1 MSKLSSLAGLS
12 GLAKEVEITPDH
24 SEIKPDELLTTDAK
38 RDPLDHPSGRK
49 NAMDEYVM
57 VGIRMTRRQRKA
69 TKQLAADLEITI
81 QELVRQA
88 IVMYR
93 DSKGQR

>member
-1 MSKLSSLAGLS
+1 MATK
-12 GLAKEVEITPDH
+12 T
-24 SEIKPDELLTTDAK
+24 KPDFASLTSTEDDQENSPGIQSVELLTNEAK

-49 NAMDEYVM
+49 NPMDEYVM

-93 DSKGQR
+93 DSKGHR